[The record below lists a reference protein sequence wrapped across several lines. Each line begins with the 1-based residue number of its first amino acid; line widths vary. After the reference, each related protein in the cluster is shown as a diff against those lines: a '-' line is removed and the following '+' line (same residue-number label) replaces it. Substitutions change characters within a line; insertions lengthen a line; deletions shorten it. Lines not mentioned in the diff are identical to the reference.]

1 MLAGLQRVLVPLG
14 VQGVDE
20 RVVDHLDFWI
30 VNDIGVGLVHPFDA
44 TLGCKRLRP
53 GSVAGGHGD
62 QPVAEQSGRIDDPV
76 IGNAGSAE
84 NADLERGHQRGTQVT
99 GAVDF
104 APS

>member
-44 TLGCKRLRP
+44 TLGCKRLGP
-53 GSVAGGHGD
+53 
-62 QPVAEQSGRIDDPV
+62 
-76 IGNAGSAE
+76 
-84 NADLERGHQRGTQVT
+84 
-99 GAVDF
+99 
-104 APS
+104 